1 MIHRLQYGCTRKER
15 RFEVINQI
23 ILVGRLTKDPE
34 IRYTADGAPVASI
47 TLAVSRNFK
56 NAAGEIETDFV
67 NCTVWRRTAE
77 NTANYCRKGSVVGVT
92 GRIQTRSYENA
103 ERNRVYVT
111 EVVADSVRFMSGKPR
126 ELVEQES

>member
-1 MIHRLQYGCTRKER
+1 M
-15 RFEVINQI
+15 INQI

-34 IRYTADGAPVASI
+34 IRYTADGAPVANI
-47 TLAVSRNFK
+47 TLAVSRSFR

-77 NTANYCRKGSVVGVT
+77 NTANYCRKGSIVGVT

-103 ERNRVYVT
+103 EKTRVYVT

-126 ELVEQES
+126 ELVEQEA

>member
-1 MIHRLQYGCTRKER
+1 M
-15 RFEVINQI
+15 INQI

-34 IRYTADGAPVASI
+34 IRYTADGAPVANI
-47 TLAVSRNFK
+47 TLAVSRNFR